1 MKLRRYLSEDFSYS
15 KSGEIRR
22 LRTLDNDKSVRILSI
37 FSLLISC
44 ILFTQNILSPGTP
57 DGGHLQFL
65 YGVSFG
71 SSALFSS
78 LMLAVLALKD
88 IKGKKLSYFA
98 MIGYV
103 GILTFTTTFATLVDQ
118 YHTSDYSAFCFGLL
132 LLPLFLRASFATYLA
147 IVFVNVLFFSFG
159 YSYMIERE
167 LTSSVVTPII
177 AFSIASMGAAINVE
191 GTRLKSNLLQLQLEE
206 SNKNLKE
213 LSHKDSL
220 TGLFNRRH
228 LMESLSTL
236 LAASKRYDFPLSV
249 LLLDLDHFK
258 KANDSLGHQVGDK
271 LLATIGRSLSG
282 LVRDCDVAA
291 RYGGEEFCV
300 VLSNTNIE
308 GAKFVAERIRARIET
323 ETFEEIPWTITVSIG
338 VATREG
344 DETPE
349 DFLKAADKKLY
360 ESKAAG
366 RNRVSA

>member
-15 KSGEIRR
+15 RSGEIRR
-22 LRTLDNDKSVRILSI
+22 LRTLDNDKSIRILSI
-37 FSLLISC
+37 FALIVSCLL
-44 ILFTQNILSPGTP
+44 LAQNFLSPGTP
-57 DGGHLQFL
+57 SGGQVQFL
-65 YGVSFG
+65 YGLSFG

-78 LMLAVLALKD
+78 LMLAVLALND
-88 IKGKKLSYFA
+88 GKGKKLSYLA
-98 MIGYV
+98 MIVYV
-103 GILTFTTTFATLVDQ
+103 GLLTLTTTFATLVDQ

-132 LLPLFLRASFATYLA
+132 LLPLFLRASFVTYLT
-147 IVFVNVLFFSFG
+147 IVFINLFFFSLG
-159 YSYMIERE
+159 YSYIIERE
-167 LTSSVVTPII
+167 LTFSVITPIF
-177 AFSIASMGAAINVE
+177 AFSIASIGTAINVE

-228 LMESLSTL
+228 LMESLNTL

-271 LLATIGRSLSG
+271 LLATVGRLLSG

-308 GAKFVAERIRARIET
+308 GAKFVAERIRVRIET

-338 VATREG
+338 VATRDN
-344 DETPE
+344 DEAPE

>member
-1 MKLRRYLSEDFSYS
+1 MKLKRYLSEDFSYS
-15 KSGEIRR
+15 RSGEIRK
-22 LRTLDNDKSVRILSI
+22 LRTLDNDKSVRILSV
-37 FSLLISC
+37 FTLLISC
-44 ILFTQNILSPGTP
+44 ILLAQTILSPGTAI
-57 DGGHLQFL
+57 GGQLQFL
-65 YGVSFG
+65 YGLSFG
-71 SSALFSS
+71 SAALFSG
-78 LMLAVLALKD
+78 LMLVILALKD
-88 IKGKKLSYFA
+88 LKGKRLSYFST
-98 MIGYV
+98 IGYV
-103 GILTFTTTFATLVDQ
+103 GVLTLVTTFATLVDQ
-118 YHTSDYSAFCFGLL
+118 YHTADYSAFCFGLL
-132 LLPLFLRASFATYLA
+132 MLPLFIRASFLTYLI
-147 IVFVNVLFFSFG
+147 IVSVNLLFFSFG
-159 YSYMIERE
+159 YTFMTERE
-167 LTSSVVTPII
+167 LNFSVITPII

-213 LSHKDSL
+213 ISHKDSL

-228 LMESLSTL
+228 LMESLNTL

-271 LLATIGRSLSG
+271 LLATIGRLLSG

-338 VATREG
+338 VASRDN

>member
-1 MKLRRYLSEDFSYS
+1 MKIKRYLSEDFFYS
-15 KSGEIRR
+15 RSGEVRR
-22 LRTLDNDKSVRILSI
+22 LRIIDNDKSVRILSV
-37 FSLLISC
+37 FALLTSC
-44 ILFTQNILSPGTP
+44 ILFLQNMLSPGTP
-57 DGGHLQFL
+57 NGGQLQFL
-65 YGVSFG
+65 YGLSFG
-71 SSALFSS
+71 SSALFSG
-78 LMLAVLALKD
+78 LMLVMLVLKD
-88 IKGKKLSYFA
+88 TKGRKLSYFTS
-98 MIGYV
+98 IGYV
-103 GILTFTTTFATLVDQ
+103 GLLTITTTFATLVDQ

-132 LLPLFLRASFATYLA
+132 LLPLFIRTSFITYLV
-147 IVFVNVLFFSFG
+147 IVLINVTFFSLG
-159 YSYMIERE
+159 YSYIIEKE
-167 LTSSVVTPII
+167 LTSSVITPII
-177 AFSIASMGAAINVE
+177 AFSIASIGAAINVE

-206 SNKNLKE
+206 SNKSLKE

-236 LAASKRYDFPLSV
+236 LAASKRYDFHLSV

-271 LLATIGRSLSG
+271 LLATIGRLLSG

-308 GAKFVAERIRARIET
+308 GAKFVAERIRTRIET
-323 ETFEEIPWTITVSIG
+323 ETFEDIPWTITVSIG
-338 VATREG
+338 VAAREN

>member
-1 MKLRRYLSEDFSYS
+1 MKLKRYLLEDLSYS
-15 KSGEIRR
+15 RSGEIRK
-22 LRTLDNDKSVRILSI
+22 LRTLDNDKSIRILSI
-37 FSLLISC
+37 FALMMSS
-44 ILFTQNILSPGTP
+44 ILFAQNAVSPGTP
-57 DGGHLQFL
+57 VGGKIQFMYEL
-65 YGVSFG
+65 SFG
-71 SSALFSS
+71 SSALFSG
-78 LMLAVLALKD
+78 LMLAILALKD
-88 IKGKKLSYFA
+88 IKGKRLSYFA
-98 MIGYV
+98 MIAYV
-103 GILTFTTTFATLVDQ
+103 CILSLTTTFATLVDQ
-118 YHTSDYSAFCFGLL
+118 YHTTDFSAFCFGLIL
-132 LLPLFLRASFATYLA
+132 FPLFIRASFLTYLFV
-147 IVFVNVLFFSFG
+147 ILINVVFFVLG
-159 YSYMIERE
+159 YIYILENE
-167 LTSSVVTPII
+167 LTPSVLTPMF
-177 AFSIASMGAAINVE
+177 AFSLASIGTAINVE

-213 LSHKDSL
+213 LSLKDSL

-271 LLATIGRSLSG
+271 LLATIGRLLSG

-308 GAKFVAERIRARIET
+308 GAKFVAERIRTRIET
-323 ETFEEIPWTITVSIG
+323 ESFEEIPWTITVSIG

-349 DFLKAADKKLY
+349 DFLKAADMKLY